1 MTVGQTGRGEN
12 RVNEI
17 KRLKKKIIASF
28 AISILLARIFVM
40 ILFV

>member
-12 RVNEI
+12 PVNEI
-17 KRLKKKIIASF
+17 KRLKKIIASF
-28 AISILLARIFVM
+28 AISILLARIFVI